1 MHRAAFL
8 ITVLLLW
15 SGPAQAEPISAA
27 IGLTAL
33 ITSLGASAAVAGVVG
48 GAIVAGTLSVGLN
61 LLASALSPKSQQE
74 AANATT
80 TQAGI
85 QATLRVGAVTP
96 RNIIVG
102 KQATAGTLV
111 YWNLFGDT
119 NQILQLVFALA
130 AGPHDLFGVIV
141 DGKRATF
148 GPLENGN
155 TYPLVEFSN
164 ENGYYARVK
173 FFNGFYDQAVDPDLV
188 DNAQPAGRWP
198 STNRGRGICY
208 VTVSLNYVPELF
220 PNGIPQFQFEIG
232 ARLYDVR
239 LDDTAGGSGSQRWND
254 QATWA
259 WTDNV
264 APALYLF
271 ERGLFTNGVKQ
282 LGRGLA
288 PVDLVT
294 DLFVAAGNVCDEAV
308 DLKAGGTEARY
319 RIGMNIGADR
329 DFAQVEQDF
338 CTAMAGWIMESA
350 GAYGPIAGTSRAVAF
365 TFTTKDMIVGKP
377 MSFAQKRSRSDLVNA
392 VYGVFSDP
400 AQNYQPVPYPA
411 RRSSADATSDGQE
424 FAAKHDYP
432 MIISGTQAQRVGE
445 VERQLSR
452 HQVSA
457 NVTLGFAFSPAEQG
471 DWCTWTDS
479 PVGELTFQITRYQ
492 LDLAQN
498 TTLALREISEAV
510 FDWDPDTLELDPLNP
525 GDLPGIGA
533 LITQPAAFSAEAVQL
548 NGPGG
553 LRHPGIRTLWSPIS
567 DRTVDRV
574 RVQYRLASQPDD
586 VSDSDPFPPEDGE
599 GIIASGVQAAGEYEV
614 RATIDTT
621 PLRLT
626 TWTDWTPVTAAS
638 QHVVPTAQVALSFE
652 AALHE
657 RVTAGLR
664 DVKEQMDAI
673 VQWVASQSTEQD
685 AQNFLDKVQS
695 KSRDGTLKTLIDDV
709 TGDLNSIGARV
720 TIAEE
725 TIVTGDEAFA
735 SLVTDI
741 TTNYA
746 TSDTASQARTY
757 TQSTATSTAEA
768 AIATYND
775 TVSSTFG
782 GLTATVSG
790 TFSAVSAINGR
801 LAASYAVTLDVNGYV
816 SGFKLLSNG
825 ATSFAAFAV
834 DHFTVGTSGLSSVAV
849 FDIGTVGGVATIILR
864 GSLLADGTISAQ
876 HIAAG
881 SINST
886 KIAINGVDIIN
897 IIEGA
902 TALRSTVATNAL
914 ATSGNGS
921 TVATQ
926 VVNIQNTTRHVRAY
940 LNLGNVSSSGGS
952 ISAGGP
958 GTFYLRCYVD
968 GVLQETQAYTHDSG
982 TGGFVGTWQFTKC
995 IQTYFELA
1003 PMAAGNHTFRVLL
1016 DASGTTTTLP
1026 VGKFTVEELRR

>member
-1 MHRAAFL
+1 LRSRPGR
-8 ITVLLLW
+8 TTC
-15 SGPAQAEPISAA
+15 SASSS
-27 IGLTAL
+27 T
-33 ITSLGASAAVAGVVG
+33 
-48 GAIVAGTLSVGLN
+48 
-61 LLASALSPKSQQE
+61 
-74 AANATT
+74 
-80 TQAGI
+80 
-85 QATLRVGAVTP
+85 
-96 RNIIVG
+96 
-102 KQATAGTLV
+102 
-111 YWNLFGDT
+111 D
-119 NQILQLVFALA
+119 
-130 AGPHDLFGVIV
+130 
-141 DGKRATF
+141 KRATF

-155 TYPLVEFSN
+155 TYPLVDFSN

-173 FFNGFYDQAVDPDLV
+173 FFNGFYDQVADPDLV

-239 LDDTAGGSGSQRWND
+239 LDDTAGGSGSQRWSD
-254 QATWA
+254 QSTWA

-294 DLFVAAGNVCDEAV
+294 DLFVAAGNVCDEPV

-365 TFTTKDMIVGKP
+365 TFTTKDLIVGKP

-411 RRSSADATSDGQE
+411 RRSSADASADGQE

-457 NVTLGFAFSPAEQG
+457 SVTLGFAFSPAEQG

-498 TTLALREISEAV
+498 TTLALREISETV

-525 GDLPGIGA
+525 GDLPGIGT
-533 LITQPAAFSAEAVQL
+533 LITHPSDFAAEAVQL

-553 LRHPGIRTLWSPIS
+553 LRHPGIRTLWSPIA

-586 VSDSDPFPPEDGE
+586 VSDSEPFPPEDGE
-599 GIIASGVQAAGEYEV
+599 GIISAGVQAAGAYEV

-626 TWTDWTPVTAAS
+626 TWTDWVPVTAAS
-638 QHVVPTAQVALSFE
+638 QHVVPTAQIALSFE

-657 RVTAGLR
+657 RVTTILR
-664 DVKEQMDAI
+664 DVMNENARIRQLIANAAAD
-673 VQWVASQSTEQD
+673 QD
-685 AQNFLDKVQS
+685 AHNFLEKVTS
-695 KSRDGTLKTLIDDV
+695 KQRDGTLKTLIDDSA
-709 TGDLNSIGARV
+709 GDLETIGARV

-725 TIVTGDEAFA
+725 TIATGDEAFA

-741 TTNYA
+741 ETNYA
-746 TSDTASQARTY
+746 TADVTFAARAY
-757 TQSTATSTAEA
+757 TQSTASSTAST
-768 AIATYND
+768 AISTYN
-775 TVSSTFG
+775 TSIQAQFG
-782 GLTATVSG
+782 
-790 TFSAVSAINGR
+790 
-801 LAASYAVTLDVNGYV
+801 
-816 SGFKLLSNG
+816 
-825 ATSFAAFAV
+825 
-834 DHFTVGTSGLSSVAV
+834 
-849 FDIGTVGGVATIILR
+849 
-864 GSLLADGTISAQ
+864 
-876 HIAAG
+876 
-881 SINST
+881 
-886 KIAINGVDIIN
+886 
-897 IIEGA
+897 
-902 TALRSTVATNAL
+902 
-914 ATSGNGS
+914 
-921 TVATQ
+921 
-926 VVNIQNTTRHVRAY
+926 
-940 LNLGNVSSSGGS
+940 
-952 ISAGGP
+952 
-958 GTFYLRCYVD
+958 
-968 GVLQETQAYTHDSG
+968 
-982 TGGFVGTWQFTKC
+982 
-995 IQTYFELA
+995 
-1003 PMAAGNHTFRVLL
+1003 
-1016 DASGTTTTLP
+1016 
-1026 VGKFTVEELRR
+1026 

>member
-33 ITSLGASAAVAGVVG
+33 ITSLGASAAVAGVIG

-61 LLASALSPKSQQE
+61 LLASALGPKSQD
-74 AANATT
+74 ANATAAST
-80 TQAGI
+80 PTGI

-96 RNIIVG
+96 RNVIVG

-111 YWNLFGDT
+111 YWNLYGDT
-119 NQILQLVFALA
+119 NQYLQFVFALA

-141 DGKRATF
+141 NGQRCTLLANDGDR
-148 GPLENGN
+148 GQPIN
-155 TYPLVEFSN
+155 EFMS
-164 ENGYYARVK
+164 GAVPCAYVK
-173 FFNGFYDQAVDPDLV
+173 FYNGFYDQAADAELV
-188 DNAQPAGRWP
+188 GFAEPSGRW
-198 STNRGRGICY
+198 SSDNRGRGVCY
-208 VTVSLNYVPELF
+208 ARVTLTYVPEVW

-239 LDDTAGGSGSQRWND
+239 LDDTTGGSGSQRWSD
-254 QATWA
+254 QSTWS

-271 ERGLFTNGVKQ
+271 ERGLFINGVKQ

-308 DLKAGGTEARY
+308 DLKAGGTEPRY

-338 CTAMAGWIMESA
+338 CTGMAGWIMESA
-350 GAYGPIAGTSRAVAF
+350 GAYGPIAGASRAVAF
-365 TFTTKDMIVGKP
+365 TFTTKDLIVGKS

-411 RRSSADATSDGQE
+411 RRSSADATADGQE

-457 NVTLGFAFSPAEQG
+457 SVTLGFAFSPAEQG

-533 LITQPAAFSAEAVQL
+533 LITQPASFFAESVQL

-553 LRHPGIRTLWSPIS
+553 LRHPGIRTLWSPIT

-574 RVQYRLASQPDD
+574 RVQYRLAAQPDD

-599 GIIASGVQAAGEYEV
+599 GIIAAGIQAAGEYEV

-626 TWTDWTPVTAAS
+626 TWTDWTPVTAAA
-638 QHVVPTAQVALSFE
+638 QHVVPTAQVAISFE

-664 DVKEQMDAI
+664 SVQEQMDTI

-735 SLVTDI
+735 TLVTDI
-741 TTNYA
+741 TTNYT
-746 TSDTASQARTY
+746 TSDTASAARSY
-757 TQSTATSTAEA
+757 TQSTATSKADA
-768 AIATYND
+768 AIASYNA
-775 TVSSTFG
+775 TVSSSFG
-782 GLTATVSG
+782 GLAATVSA
-790 TFSAVSAINGR
+790 TFTAVSAVNAN
-801 LAASYAVTLDVNGYV
+801 LAASYAVTLDVNGFV

-825 ATSFAAFAV
+825 VTSFAAFAV
-834 DHFTVGTSGLSSVAV
+834 DHFTVASAGRTPVAV
-849 FDIGTVGGVATIILR
+849 FDIGTVGGLATIILK
-864 GSLLADGTISAQ
+864 GSMLADGTISAQ
-876 HIAAG
+876 HIATG
-881 SINST
+881 SIDTT
-886 KIAINGVDIIN
+886 KIAINGVDILN

-902 TALRSTVATNAL
+902 TGIRTTVATIAL
-914 ATSGNGS
+914 GTSGNGS

-926 VVNIQNTTRHVRAY
+926 VVEIKNTTRHVRAY
-940 LNLGNVSSSGGS
+940 LNLGNVSSTGGS
-952 ISAGGP
+952 IGSSGP

-968 GVLQETQAYTHDSG
+968 GVLRETQGYTHDSG
-982 TGGFVGTWQFTKC
+982 TGGFAGSWQFTKC
-995 IQTYFELA
+995 IQTYFEIP
-1003 PMAAGNHTFRVLL
+1003 PMAAGNHTFTVIL
-1016 DASGTTTTLP
+1016 DALGTTTILP
-1026 VGKFTVEELRR
+1026 VGKFTIEELRR

>member
-141 DGKRATF
+141 DGQRATF

-173 FFNGFYDQAVDPDLV
+173 FFHGFYDQAVDPDLV

-198 STNRGRGICY
+198 STNRGRGVCY

-239 LDDTAGGSGSQRWND
+239 LDDTAGGSGAQRWSD
-254 QATWA
+254 QSTWA

-282 LGRGLA
+282 IGRGLA

-294 DLFVAAGNVCDEAV
+294 DLFVAAGNVCDE
-308 DLKAGGTEARY
+308 
-319 RIGMNIGADR
+319 
-329 DFAQVEQDF
+329 
-338 CTAMAGWIMESA
+338 A

-411 RRSSADATSDGQE
+411 RRSSADATADGQE

-498 TTLALREISEAV
+498 TTLSLREISETV

-533 LITQPAAFSAEAVQL
+533 LITQPASFFAEAVQL

-553 LRHPGIRTLWSPIS
+553 LRHPGIRTLWSPIA

-657 RVTAGLR
+657 RVTSGLK
-664 DVKEQMDAI
+664 DVKERMDAI

-709 TGDLNSIGARV
+709 TGDLNSVGARV

-746 TSDTASQARTY
+746 TSDTASEARTY
-757 TQSTATSTAEA
+757 TQSTATSKADA
-768 AIATYND
+768 AVATYNT
-775 TVSSTFG
+775 TVSTGFG
-782 GLTATVSG
+782 GLSATVSG
-790 TFSAVSAINGR
+790 TFTSVSGINGR

-816 SGFKLLSNG
+816 SGVKLLSDG
-825 ATSFAAFAV
+825 STSFAAFAV
-834 DHFTVGTSGLSSVAV
+834 DHFTVGTPGYSSIPV
-849 FDIGTVGGVATIILR
+849 FDIGTVGGVATIIIR
-864 GSLLADGTISAQ
+864 GSLLADGTVSAQ

-902 TALRSTVATNAL
+902 TALRSTVPTAAL
-914 ATSGNGS
+914 STSGNGS
-921 TVATQ
+921 TVASQ
-926 VVNIQNTTRHVRAY
+926 VVNIQNTTRYVRAY
-940 LNLGNVSSSGGS
+940 LNLGNVSSTGGS
-952 ISAGGP
+952 ISAAGP

-982 TGGFVGTWQFTKC
+982 TGGFVGIWQFTKC

-1003 PMAAGNHTFRVLL
+1003 PMAAGNHTFRVIL

-1026 VGKFTVEELRR
+1026 VGKFTIEELRR

>member
-1 MHRAAFL
+1 MGLDRQCRA
-8 ITVLLLW
+8 
-15 SGPAQAEPISAA
+15 
-27 IGLTAL
+27 
-33 ITSLGASAAVAGVVG
+33 
-48 GAIVAGTLSVGLN
+48 
-61 LLASALSPKSQQE
+61 
-74 AANATT
+74 
-80 TQAGI
+80 
-85 QATLRVGAVTP
+85 
-96 RNIIVG
+96 
-102 KQATAGTLV
+102 
-111 YWNLFGDT
+111 
-119 NQILQLVFALA
+119 
-130 AGPHDLFGVIV
+130 
-141 DGKRATF
+141 
-148 GPLENGN
+148 
-155 TYPLVEFSN
+155 
-164 ENGYYARVK
+164 
-173 FFNGFYDQAVDPDLV
+173 
-188 DNAQPAGRWP
+188 
-198 STNRGRGICY
+198 
-208 VTVSLNYVPELF
+208 
-220 PNGIPQFQFEIG
+220 
-232 ARLYDVR
+232 
-239 LDDTAGGSGSQRWND
+239 
-254 QATWA
+254 
-259 WTDNV
+259 
-264 APALYLF
+264 
-271 ERGLFTNGVKQ
+271 GLFTNGVKQ

-294 DLFVAAGNVCDEAV
+294 DQFVAAANVCDEPV

-411 RRSSADATSDGQE
+411 RRSSADATADGQE

-457 NVTLGFAFSPAEQG
+457 SVTLGFAFSPAEQG

-498 TTLALREISEAV
+498 TTLALREISETV

-533 LITQPAAFSAEAVQL
+533 LITQPAGFFAEDVQL

-553 LRHPGIRTLWSPIS
+553 LRHPGIRTLWSPIA

-599 GIIASGVQAAGEYEV
+599 GIIAAGVQAAGEYEV

-626 TWTDWTPVTAAS
+626 TWTDWTPVTAAAL
-638 QHVVPTAQVALSFE
+638 HVVPTAQVALSFE

-664 DVKEQMDAI
+664 DVKEQVAAL
-673 VQWVASQSTEQD
+673 VQYVASHATEQD
-685 AQNFLDKVQS
+685 AANWIDKKDVRS
-695 KSRDGTLKTLIDDV
+695 ELSSRAATL
-709 TGDLNSIGARV
+709 S
-720 TIAEE
+720 
-725 TIVTGDEAFA
+725 A
-735 SLVTDI
+735 SI
-741 TTNYA
+741 TTVE
-746 TSDTASQARTY
+746 S
-757 TQSTATSTAEA
+757 
-768 AIATYND
+768 
-775 TVSSTFG
+775 V
-782 GLTATVSG
+782 
-790 TFSAVSAINGR
+790 AVSASDAVATLETTVSAGFDTLTASVSTNATAIASVSGK
-801 LAASYAVTLDVNGYV
+801 LVASYAVTLDVNGYQ
-816 SGFKLLSNG
+816 SGLKLLSDG
-825 ATSFAAFAV
+825 STSFAAFAV
-834 DHFTVGTSGLSSVAV
+834 DHFTVGTAGGAAGQTSTPV
-849 FDIGTVGGVATIILR
+849 FDIGTVGGVAAIILR
-864 GSLLADGTISAQ
+864 GSLLADGTIAAQ

-881 SINST
+881 SIDATKIAARAIDSE

-902 TALRSTVATNAL
+902 AALRSTVPTNAL
-914 ATSGNGS
+914 GTSGNGS
-921 TVATQ
+921 TVASQ
-926 VVNIQNTTRHVRAY
+926 IVNIQNTTRYVRAY
-940 LNLGNVSSSGGS
+940 LNLGNVSSTGGS
-952 ISAGGP
+952 ISAAGP
-958 GTFYLRCYVD
+958 GTFHLSCYVD
-968 GVLQETQAYTHDSG
+968 GVLRETQAYTHDSG

-995 IQTYFELA
+995 IQTYFEL
-1003 PMAAGNHTFRVLL
+1003 PPLAAGNHTFTIIL
-1016 DASGTTTTLP
+1016 DASGTTTILP
-1026 VGKFTVEELRR
+1026 VGKFTIEELRR